1 MQADAA
7 RVFERLI
14 VPVFYRPLKRRQ
26 RLPLS
31 AGPGEVLSSRTVR
44 DAIVGSA
51 VGFESPGVHVL
62 KGVPGEWEI
71 DVALR

>member
-1 MQADAA
+1 
-7 RVFERLI
+7 
-14 VPVFYRPLKRRQ
+14 
-26 RLPLS
+26 
-31 AGPGEVLSSRTVR
+31 VR

-51 VGFESPGVHVL
+51 VVFESPGDHVL